1 MLSAAHTIDLAPH
14 CSLSVPGALLFF
26 ASMCVAT
33 FGIAGVAT
41 WLGFWPVL
49 PFAGAEMLLLGWALK
64 TSMDR
69 RHEREHIEV
78 TEREVI
84 IETSHGPAHGS
95 ARGMPR
101 RVVFPRHWAQVKIR
115 YPKSPLH
122 RGQLVI
128 ESHGR
133 GHEIG
138 KFLTEEERRQ
148 LAAELRR
155 LIGGMNQSP
164 ALPRTGSPDQFS

>member
-1 MLSAAHTIDLAPH
+1 VQAAATHFDLAPH
-14 CSLSVPGALLFF
+14 CSLSPRGALLFF
-26 ASMCVAT
+26 ATVCGAT
-33 FGIAGVAT
+33 LGIAGAAT
-41 WLGFWPVL
+41 QLGYWPVL

-64 TSMDR
+64 SNMER

-78 TEREVI
+78 TEREVA
-84 IETSHGPAHGS
+84 IEYE
-95 ARGMPR
+95 RGTPP

-115 YPKSPLH
+115 RPKSPLH

-133 GHEIG
+133 AYEVG
-138 KFLTEEERRQ
+138 KFLTEEERRH
-148 LAAELRR
+148 LATALRG

-164 ALPRTGSPDQFS
+164 ALPDSGSTDQFS